1 MNKINIYNV
10 IKSLPL
16 FKKIDDKDIEKLSKI
31 AFIKNIEN
39 GKAIFLEGEKAN
51 SFYFLLEGKVK
62 IYKLSPE
69 GKEQILRIVEE
80 NDLFGEVPVLQ
91 NKDYPAYSQTITD
104 CIVLGFY
111 ARDFIGAVKQIPELS
126 VSIISFLCN
135 RLEKFT
141 ALIETISL
149 KEVPTRLA
157 NYFLALLEDN
167 NCPNKCFLKITKAQL
182 ASVIGTVPETL
193 SRALKKI
200 KDENIIDI
208 DGNEINI
215 LDFDKL
221 KSLSKGDM
229 RL

>member
-1 MNKINIYNV
+1 MNNINLVNV

-16 FKKIDDKDIEKLSKI
+16 FKNVDEKDIIKLSKI
-31 AFIKNIEN
+31 AFIKKIEK
-39 GKAIFLEGEKAN
+39 GKAIFLEGEKAEA
-51 SFYFLLEGKVK
+51 FYFMLEGKAK
-62 IYKLSPE
+62 IYKLSSE
-69 GKEQILRIVEE
+69 GKEQILRIVDE
-80 NDLFGEVPVLQ
+80 NDLFGEVPALQ
-91 NKDYPAYSQTITD
+91 NKNYPAYSQTITD
-104 CIVLGFY
+104 CVLLGFH
-111 ARDFIGAVKQIPELS
+111 RNDFISLMKQTPELS
-126 VSIISFLCN
+126 VSMIAFLCN

-167 NCPNKCFLKITKAQL
+167 NCPNKCFLKISKSQL

-208 DGNEINI
+208 EGNEITI
-215 LDFDKL
+215 VDFDKL
-221 KSLSKGDM
+221 TLLSQGDI